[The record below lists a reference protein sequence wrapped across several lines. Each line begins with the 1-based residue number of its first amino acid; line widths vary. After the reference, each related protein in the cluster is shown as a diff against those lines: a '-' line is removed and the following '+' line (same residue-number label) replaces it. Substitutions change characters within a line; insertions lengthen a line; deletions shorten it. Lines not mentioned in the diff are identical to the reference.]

1 MSMPDYLSRQFG
13 LEGKRALVTGAGRGI
28 GQAVALAL
36 AGSGAQVA
44 VHYRRSKQEAEDTVD
59 RIRRAGGKGWTVQ
72 ADLEGSAGARH
83 LLEQVSRRWDGLD
96 VLVNNAGDMVSR
108 SLLQQAEDDWI
119 ETVLRVNLHSTLY
132 VTRESIPLLQRGS
145 GPSIINTS
153 SISAHTGGAGR
164 VSIYAA
170 AKGAILSLTRSLAKE
185 LAPRVRVNT
194 VSPGVILTDIH
205 DRLNTPEALEALAR
219 QTPLGRNGHPDEC
232 AGAVLFLAGAASSFI
247 TGQVIEINGGLWMG

>member
-1 MSMPDYLSRQFG
+1 MTDYLSRQFG

-36 AGSGAQVA
+36 AGSGARVA
-44 VHYRRSKQEAEDTVD
+44 VHYRRSEREAEDTVD
-59 RIRRAGGKGWTVQ
+59 RIRRAGGEGWTVQ
-72 ADLEGSAGARH
+72 ADLESSAGARQ
-83 LLEQVSRRWDGLD
+83 LLEQVSRRWEGLD
-96 VLVNNAGDMVSR
+96 VLVNNAGDMVGRSR
-108 SLLQQAEDDWI
+108 LQKAGDDWI

-132 VTRESIPLLQRGS
+132 VTREAIPLLERGS
-145 GPSIINTS
+145 DPSIVNTS
-153 SISAHTGGAGR
+153 SIAAHTGGAGR

-194 VSPGVILTDIH
+194 VSPGVILTELH
-205 DRLNTPEALEALAR
+205 DRLSRPETLEALAR
-219 QTPLGRNGHPDEC
+219 QTPLGRNGRPDEC
-232 AGAVLFLAGAASSFI
+232 AAAVVFLAGTASSFI

>member
-1 MSMPDYLSRQFG
+1 MPDYLSRQFG
-13 LEGKRALVTGAGRGI
+13 LQGKRALVTGAGRGI

-36 AGSGAQVA
+36 AGSGARVA
-44 VHYRRSKQEAEDTVD
+44 VHYRRSKREAEDTVD
-59 RIRRAGGKGWTVQ
+59 RIRQAGGDGWTVR
-72 ADLEGSAGARH
+72 ADLANAAGARH
-83 LLEQVSRRWDGLD
+83 LLEQVSRRWDGLE

-108 SLLQQAEDDWI
+108 SLLQQAGDDWI

-132 VTRESIPLLQRGS
+132 VTREAIPLLERGS
-145 GPSIINTS
+145 DPSIVNTS

-219 QTPLGRNGHPDEC
+219 QTPLGRNGRPEEC
-232 AGAVLFLAGAASSFI
+232 AATVVFLAGTASSFI